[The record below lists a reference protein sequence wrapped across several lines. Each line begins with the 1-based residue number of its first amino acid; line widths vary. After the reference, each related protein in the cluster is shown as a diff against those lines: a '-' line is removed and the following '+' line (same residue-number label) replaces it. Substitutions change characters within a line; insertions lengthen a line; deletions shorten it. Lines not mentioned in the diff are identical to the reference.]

1 MLADRILT
9 SHTSGPIARFRLS
22 ELVAVLKLSSSKPA
36 LNFEYQ
42 AADLVKV
49 LALLLRNGVP
59 PVVAISWLAD
69 HMELKIGKIL
79 KDSASDL
86 ELGADIEDL
95 IRSWQSLS
103 SPIFSELSQKLLVS
117 IQRGTP
123 IAQQLDLLV
132 QTANNLNASLI
143 LKKAG
148 SNETKML
155 VPTIFLILPITVLFT
170 VYPSLALLQLGI

>member
-1 MLADRILT
+1 MLANRILS
-9 SHTSGPIARFRLS
+9 SHTSAPVVGGQLAQLAAMVKIRRM
-22 ELVAVLKLSSSKPA
+22 KPS
-36 LNFEYQ
+36 LNFGYQ
-42 AADLVKV
+42 ATDFVRAFS
-49 LALLLRNGVP
+49 LLLRNGVP
-59 PVVAISWLAD
+59 PAVAIAWLAQR
-69 HMELKIGKIL
+69 MELKIGKIL

-86 ELGADIEDL
+86 ELGADVEDL
-95 IRSWQSLS
+95 VRSWQELS

-123 IAQQLDLLV
+123 IAQQLDSLV
-132 QTANNLNASLI
+132 QTASSLSGALI

-170 VYPSLALLQLGI
+170 VYPSLTLLQLGI

>member
-22 ELVAVLKLSSSKPA
+22 ELVAVFKLSSSKPA

-42 AADLVKV
+42 AADFVKV

>member
-1 MLADRILT
+1 MLANRILN
-9 SHTSGPIARFRLS
+9 SHTSAPSVGGRLS
-22 ELVAVLKLSSSKPA
+22 QFAALVKIRASKPS

-42 AADLVKV
+42 ATDFVRALS
-49 LALLLRNGVP
+49 LLLRNGVP
-59 PVVAISWLAD
+59 PAVAIAWLSRRLD
-69 HMELKIGKIL
+69 LKIGRVL
-79 KDSASDL
+79 KDAASDL
-86 ELGADIEDL
+86 DLGADIEDL
-95 IRSWQSLS
+95 LRSWQVLS

-123 IAQQLDLLV
+123 IAQQLDSLV
-132 QTANNLNASLI
+132 QTASNISGALI

-170 VYPSLALLQLGI
+170 VYPSLTLLQLGI